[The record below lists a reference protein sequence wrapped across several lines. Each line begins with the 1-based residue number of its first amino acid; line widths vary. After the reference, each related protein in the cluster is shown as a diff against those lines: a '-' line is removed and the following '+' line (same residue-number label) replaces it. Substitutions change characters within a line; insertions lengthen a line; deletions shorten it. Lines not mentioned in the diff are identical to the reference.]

1 MSEVVLNAQ
10 LREAVGKKAKLVR
23 TSGNVPGVYYSHDE
37 KNLNIQVPYTSLAP
51 LVFTSKASV
60 IELKISDGTSKK
72 CIIRDVQFDPVSDR
86 PVHFDLQG
94 LREDEEL
101 TLSIPVVL
109 VGGTPKGVREGGL
122 LQHMM
127 HKIEVQCLPRHIP
140 EKIEVNVSELDIN
153 MSVHVKEIAI
163 PNVTIL
169 DSMDST
175 VVAVLPPVVEKV
187 PTPEEVA
194 ATAEAAAAEP
204 EVLAKG
210 KKAEEGEAE
219 APEQK
224 DKEKEK
230 K

>member
-10 LREAVGKKAKLVR
+10 MREATGKKAKLVR
-23 TSGNVPGVYYSHDE
+23 STGNVPGIYYSHDE
-37 KNLNIQVPYTSLAP
+37 TNLNIQVSYTSLAP

-72 CIIRDVQFDPVSDR
+72 CIIRDVQFDPVTDR

-94 LREDEEL
+94 LREDEKL
-101 TLSIPVVL
+101 TMSIPVVL

-122 LQHMM
+122 LQHVM
-127 HKIEVQCLPRHIP
+127 HKIEVECLPKHIP
-140 EKIEVNVSELDIN
+140 EKIEINVGELDIN
-153 MSVHVKEIAI
+153 MSVHVREISI

-169 DSMDST
+169 DSPDST
-175 VVAVLPPVVEKV
+175 VAAVLPPVVEKV

-204 EVLAKG
+204 EVLSKG
-210 KKAEEGEAE
+210 KKAEEGEGE
-219 APEQK
+219 ATE
-224 DKEKEK
+224 EKEK

>member
-23 TSGNVPGVYYSHDE
+23 SSGDVPGVYYSHDE
-37 KNLNIQVPYTSLAP
+37 KNLNIQVSYTSLAP

-60 IELKISDGTSKK
+60 IDLKISDGTSKR
-72 CIIRDVQFDPVSDR
+72 CIIRDIQFDPVTDQ

-101 TLSIPVVL
+101 TISIPVVL
-109 VGGTPKGVREGGL
+109 VGGIPKGVREGGI
-122 LQHMM
+122 LQHVM
-127 HKIEVQCLPRHIP
+127 HKIEVQCLPKHIP
-140 EKIEVNVSELDIN
+140 EKIEVNVAELDIN
-153 MSVHVKEIAI
+153 MSVHVKEITI

-169 DSMDST
+169 DTPDLT

-187 PTPEEVA
+187 PTPEEA
-194 ATAEAAAAEP
+194 AVTAEAAAAEP
-204 EVLAKG
+204 EVLGKG
-210 KKAEEGEAE
+210 KKVEEGESEGAE
-219 APEQK
+219 E
-224 DKEKEK
+224 KEKEK